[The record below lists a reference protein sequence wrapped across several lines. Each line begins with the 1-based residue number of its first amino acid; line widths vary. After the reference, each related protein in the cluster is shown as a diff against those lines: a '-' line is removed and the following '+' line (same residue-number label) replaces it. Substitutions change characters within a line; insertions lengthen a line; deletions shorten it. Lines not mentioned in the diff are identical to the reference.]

1 VKGITILAI
10 DDEPAI
16 RKLLRVGL
24 EAVGFQILEAATG
37 EEGINQAAQ
46 HKPDLILLDLS
57 LPDMD
62 GREVIRRLREWTQT
76 PVLILTV
83 RDSDADKVALLD
95 AGADDY
101 VTKPFSMTELQARIR
116 SALRHAVGT
125 ASEACVT
132 TAALEIDLASR
143 LVRLR
148 GREIHL
154 TVTEYALLA
163 LLARN
168 VGKVVTQR
176 RLLNDV
182 WGPHAV
188 DRTHYL
194 RVHIGQLRKKIED
207 DPSRP
212 RLLMTEAGVGY
223 RLTATASS

>member
-1 VKGITILAI
+1 MKGITILAI

>member
-1 VKGITILAI
+1 
-10 DDEPAI
+10 
-16 RKLLRVGL
+16 
-24 EAVGFQILEAATG
+24 
-37 EEGINQAAQ
+37 
-46 HKPDLILLDLS
+46 
-57 LPDMD
+57 
-62 GREVIRRLREWTQT
+62 
-76 PVLILTV
+76 
-83 RDSDADKVALLD
+83 
-95 AGADDY
+95 
-101 VTKPFSMTELQARIR
+101 
-116 SALRHAVGT
+116 
-125 ASEACVT
+125 VT